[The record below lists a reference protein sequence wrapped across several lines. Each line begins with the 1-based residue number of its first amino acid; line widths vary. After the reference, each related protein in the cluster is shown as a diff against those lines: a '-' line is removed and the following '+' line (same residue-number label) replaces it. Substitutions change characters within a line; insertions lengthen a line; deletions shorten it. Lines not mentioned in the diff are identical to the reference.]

1 MIDEMGW
8 LIIIP
13 IGVGIFLLYNFWV
26 DFNVWRD
33 LKEFRKH
40 MSIREQFSICGK
52 SLFYLILLIV
62 FMFILS
68 ETAFADDSN
77 SSLCQEYLIA
87 EKELNMTFP
96 KKRKA
101 LVVNKCFSY

>member
-1 MIDEMGW
+1 
-8 LIIIP
+8 
-13 IGVGIFLLYNFWV
+13 
-26 DFNVWRD
+26 
-33 LKEFRKH
+33 

-77 SSLCQEYLIA
+77 SSLCQEYLMA
-87 EKELNMTFP
+87 EKELNAIFP
-96 KKRKA
+96 RKK
-101 LVVNKCFSY
+101 YPY

>member
-1 MIDEMGW
+1 
-8 LIIIP
+8 
-13 IGVGIFLLYNFWV
+13 
-26 DFNVWRD
+26 
-33 LKEFRKH
+33 

-77 SSLCQEYLIA
+77 SSLCQEYLMA
-87 EKELNMTFP
+87 EKELNATFP
-96 KKRKA
+96 RKK
-101 LVVNKCFSY
+101 YPY

>member
-1 MIDEMGW
+1 
-8 LIIIP
+8 
-13 IGVGIFLLYNFWV
+13 
-26 DFNVWRD
+26 
-33 LKEFRKH
+33 

-77 SSLCQEYLIA
+77 SFSAIKYSWQRE
-87 EKELNMTFP
+87 ELNMTFP